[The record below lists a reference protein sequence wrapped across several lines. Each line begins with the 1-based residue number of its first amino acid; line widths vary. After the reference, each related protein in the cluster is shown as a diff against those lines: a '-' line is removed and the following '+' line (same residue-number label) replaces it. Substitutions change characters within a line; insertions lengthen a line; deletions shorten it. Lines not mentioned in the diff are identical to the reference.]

1 MFMVKAWVYVSGND
15 KKYSLIFIV
24 PRRLLMTSVSK
35 NGVNLEQLST
45 VQYTPHSSQ

>member
-15 KKYSLIFIV
+15 KKDSLIFIV
-24 PRRLLMTSVSK
+24 PRRLHMTSVLK

-45 VQYTPHSSQ
+45 VQYPPHSSQ